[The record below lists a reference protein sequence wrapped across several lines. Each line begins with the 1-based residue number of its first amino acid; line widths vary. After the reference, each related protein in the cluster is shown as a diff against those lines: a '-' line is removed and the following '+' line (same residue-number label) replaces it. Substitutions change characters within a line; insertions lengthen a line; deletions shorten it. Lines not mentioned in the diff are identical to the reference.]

1 MISCSAYGTVLFDS
15 KIVTVPGLQ
24 ALNAG
29 RVPSHDSQKHPT
41 HIQRPRAEL
50 PCPLSRTALS
60 QLGRAVTRL
69 SH

>member
-1 MISCSAYGTVLFDS
+1 MVSCSAYGTVLFDS

-41 HIQRPRAEL
+41 HVQHPRAEL